1 MAGIVACVF
10 LSFVTLI
17 NAQAQTAFLE
27 YIQGRMGVL
36 EDRIAQWH
44 DQSSRYS
51 SELREFKN
59 QVLKLL
65 ENIEKERDGLRNEM
79 ENTNIRVDRLEREVD
94 YIETQNPAPSC
105 VEVDEK
111 LTELHIEKKKKNEK
125 YAKLIGCPTAGT
137 PGISEI
143 DEMLDHPPNI
153 RKSYCSDT
161 ISQVN
166 AMKILKRFGTTAG
179 LWTKDPIGNSE
190 KIYVFDGAGNDT
202 LYIFNRMK
210 EFTLSSSTRKAS
222 KIKLPFP
229 WIGTGHVVYGGN
241 LFYIRQGDEFQL
253 IKFNLVNKTVVDSA
267 VLPIEEQVPVYGLSK
282 FNYIDI
288 VADEEGLW
296 AIYATKEN
304 EKNICLA
311 KLDPNSLGIEQMWDT
326 PCPIEN
332 AESAFVVCGSLYVVY
347 NTKLPSRSRIQCVF
361 DVSGTISSENVPI
374 VYFPKR
380 YGAHSSMKYNP
391 KEKQI
396 YAWDDGYQI
405 LYKLSMK
412 PKEDLY

>member
-1 MAGIVACVF
+1 MPRMAGIVACVF
-10 LSFVTLI
+10 LSFVALI
-17 NAQAQTAFLE
+17 DAQAQTAFLE
-27 YIQGRMGVL
+27 YMQGRMGVL
-36 EDRIAQWH
+36 EERISQWH
-44 DQSSRYS
+44 DHSSRYS
-51 SELREFKN
+51 SELRDFKN

-65 ENIEKERDGLRNEM
+65 ENIEKEREGLRNEM
-79 ENTNIRVDRLEREVD
+79 ENTNVRVDRLEREVD
-94 YIETQNPAPSC
+94 YIETQNPAPPC

-111 LTELHIEKKKKNEK
+111 LTELHYVKKKKKNEK
-125 YAKLIGCPTAGT
+125 YEKLI
-137 PGISEI
+137 
-143 DEMLDHPPNI
+143 D
-153 RKSYCSDT
+153 CSDT

-166 AMKILKRFGTTAG
+166 AMKILKRFGSTAG
-179 LWTKDPIGNSE
+179 LWTKDPIGTSE
-190 KIYVFDGAGNDT
+190 KVYVFDGAGNDT
-202 LYIFNRMK
+202 VYIFNRMK
-210 EFTLSSSTRKAS
+210 EFTLSPSTRKAS

-241 LFYIRQGDEFQL
+241 LYYIRQDDEFQL
-253 IKFNLVNKTVVDSA
+253 IKFNLANKTVVDSS

-296 AIYATKEN
+296 AIYATREN

-311 KLDPNSLGIEQMWDT
+311 KLDSNSLGIEQMWDT

-361 DVSGTISSENVPI
+361 DVSGTITSENVPV

-380 YGAHSSMKYNP
+380 YGSHSSMKYNP

-405 LYKLSMK
+405 LYKLTMK
-412 PKEDLY
+412 PKEELY

>member
-1 MAGIVACVF
+1 MLGIMAYIL
-10 LSFVTLI
+10 LSFVPII
-17 NAQAQTAFLE
+17 NAQAQTALLE
-27 YIQGRMGVL
+27 YMQGRMGVL

-44 DQSSRYS
+44 DHSSRYS
-51 SELREFKN
+51 SELRDFKN

-65 ENIEKERDGLRNEM
+65 ENIEKERDSLRNEM

-94 YIETQNPAPSC
+94 YIETQNPAPPC
-105 VEVDEK
+105 VDIDEK
-111 LTELHIEKKKKNEK
+111 LTELHNAKKKKNEK
-125 YAKLIGCPTAGT
+125 YAKLT
-137 PGISEI
+137 
-143 DEMLDHPPNI
+143 D
-153 RKSYCSDT
+153 CSDT

-166 AMKILKRFGTTAG
+166 AMKILKRFGSTSG
-179 LWTKDPIGNSE
+179 LWTKDPIENPE
-190 KIYVFDGAGNDT
+190 KVYVFDGTGNDT
-202 LYIFNRMK
+202 VYVYPRMK
-210 EFTLSSSTRKAS
+210 EFTLFSTTRKAA

-241 LFYIRQGDEFQL
+241 LYYIRQGDEFQV
-253 IKFNLVNKTVVDSA
+253 IKFNLANKTVVDSA
-267 VLPIEEQVPVYGLSK
+267 VLQIEEQVPVYGLST

-296 AIYATKEN
+296 VIYATKEN

-311 KLDPNSLGIEQMWDT
+311 KLDPSSLGIEQMWDT

-380 YGAHSSMKYNP
+380 YGSHSSMKYNP
-391 KEKQI
+391 REKQI

-405 LYKLSMK
+405 IYKLSMK
-412 PKEDLY
+412 PREDLY